1 MNVEERHVLTQDS
14 PWMRARV
21 HLDREVVSR
30 ETVAGALEHRLF
42 GPEVDRGRFE
52 QGCDYAADAGLA
64 AVVCRPEHVP
74 IAARRLRGSSTA
86 TVTVLAFHDS
96 ASLHDPADLAAEARE
111 LVAAGASEVALV
123 VAPGLD
129 RRGCLHVVKEQ
140 VEAVVGAV
148 GPSGGRVR
156 VMLNTADTSKEQMTE
171 CTALVGGLGPALV
184 QGGSLHGDRAT
195 FSQIEAMRHCLP
207 DTVLLKWTQPLRSVE
222 MMLVSMALGVSRFNG
237 DIPALLESAKRSTR
251 IAPLKLPVH
260 GVDF

>member
-1 MNVEERHVLTQDS
+1 MAEQRHVLTRDS

-21 HLDREVVSR
+21 LLDREVVSR

-42 GPEVDRGRFE
+42 GPEVDRGRF
-52 QGCDYAADAGLA
+52 QRGCDYAADAGLA
-64 AVVCRPEHVP
+64 AVVCRPEHVS
-74 IAARRLRGSSTA
+74 IAARRLLGSSTA
-86 TVTVLAFHDS
+86 TVTTLGFHDTTR
-96 ASLHDPADLAAEARE
+96 LQDPADLAAEALE

-129 RRGCLHVVKEQ
+129 RQGCLHLVQEQ
-140 VEAVVGAV
+140 VEAVVDAV
-148 GPSGGRVR
+148 APAGGKVR
-156 VMLNTADTSKEQMTE
+156 VMLNTTDTSKEQMTE
-171 CTALVGGLGPALV
+171 CTALVGGLGPSLV
-184 QGGSLHGDRAT
+184 QGGSFRGDRAT

-207 DTVLLKWTQPLRSVE
+207 DRVLLKWTQPLRSVE
-222 MMLVSMALGVSRFNG
+222 MMLVSMALGVDRFNG